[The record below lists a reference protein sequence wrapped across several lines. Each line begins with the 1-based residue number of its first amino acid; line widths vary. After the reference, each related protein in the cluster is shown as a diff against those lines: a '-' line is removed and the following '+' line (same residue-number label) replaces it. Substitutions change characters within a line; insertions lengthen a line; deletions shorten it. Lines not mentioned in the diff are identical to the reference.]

1 LKKKKKDTKTATIEL
16 LKLDLSDLALVR
28 EFAIE
33 YCKKYTRLDIL
44 ILNAGVVNSSLQLSK
59 QNLELMFAVN
69 HLGHF
74 LLTNLLLPKM
84 KSSAPSRIVVV
95 ASEAHKFS
103 PVLSED
109 LKELKEAQEYG
120 LTSSMSIYGRS
131 KLCNILFAL
140 ELDQKLASEDGID
153 GDTSKSS
160 KPRTVT
166 VNSLHP
172 GTVDTELGR
181 DTPWYLSWIVKPI
194 SSLFFLRHQNKELK
208 LPFML
213 QLAQNWKMF
222 PENILMTQKWHQLTM
237 LLLIK
242 KLLQNCGISA
252 LN

>member
-1 LKKKKKDTKTATIEL
+1 
-16 LKLDLSDLALVR
+16 LSDLALVR

-194 SSLFFLRHQNKELK
+194 SSLFFKTPEQGAQTSVYVATSPKLENVSGKYFDDSKMAPTNNAALDKKAASKLWDLSVELTK
-208 LPFML
+208 GYSDPLV
-213 QLAQNWKMF
+213 
-222 PENILMTQKWHQLTM
+222 
-237 LLLIK
+237 
-242 KLLQNCGISA
+242 
-252 LN
+252 